1 MFDREKKF
9 AVKLP
14 FGFRDIFP
22 VELEE
27 RNNIKDMI
35 REEFNLW
42 GYGEIKTPVVEYT
55 QNISAGAGDKWK
67 DKIINFFD
75 VDGSLISLRTDMT
88 IPIARLTGMRIK
100 RKDLPV
106 RFCYFANSFRRS
118 LMQKGEKREYN
129 QAGLECIGNDSI
141 TSDLEVLVLLTNV
154 LKAVVKDNFRI
165 GIGHIGISEGLC
177 DWLQLNELDK
187 KYIKD
192 NLIHKNFVEIENFL
206 YKKDKNRALLFLSFL
221 KPVKDINWISREL
234 LSLGDPKVTEGIN
247 YLTGIFSSLEKLNL
261 SKYLIIDP
269 GILRQFEYY
278 SGLLFE
284 VYSPD
289 INEILGSG
297 GRYDGLIKKFGLQ
310 TPATGFA
317 LDLDL
322 LHKSAKGCNPDIFRK
337 KFKIMLFGE
346 DNDFIQYFHFS
357 DQLRSLGF
365 AVEIYYGDCPDID
378 ATAKLKGADIAVKID
393 KAIKNINVIDM
404 DQGSSFHMGIE
415 EFMDELKNGRYAK
428 YSNT

>member
-141 TSDLEVLVLLTNV
+141 TSDLEVLVLLINV

-192 NLIHKNFVEIENFL
+192 NLI
-206 YKKDKNRALLFLSFL
+206 
-221 KPVKDINWISREL
+221 
-234 LSLGDPKVTEGIN
+234 
-247 YLTGIFSSLEKLNL
+247 
-261 SKYLIIDP
+261 
-269 GILRQFEYY
+269 Q
-278 SGLLFE
+278 
-284 VYSPD
+284 
-289 INEILGSG
+289 
-297 GRYDGLIKKFGLQ
+297 
-310 TPATGFA
+310 
-317 LDLDL
+317 
-322 LHKSAKGCNPDIFRK
+322 
-337 KFKIMLFGE
+337 
-346 DNDFIQYFHFS
+346 
-357 DQLRSLGF
+357 
-365 AVEIYYGDCPDID
+365 
-378 ATAKLKGADIAVKID
+378 
-393 KAIKNINVIDM
+393 
-404 DQGSSFHMGIE
+404 
-415 EFMDELKNGRYAK
+415 
-428 YSNT
+428 